1 MMKRIFA
8 LLAALCLL
16 LGCLAGCSDK
26 PQETQPSGNQSGGTE
41 PGATEP
47 GATEPG
53 SQWIDYAASVKLDMN
68 SETVKQEVTVKAY
81 IDGDTTH
88 FNVPATISEGGL
100 LKARYLA
107 VNTPESTGK
116 IEEWGKKA
124 SSFTKSRLET
134 ASSIIIES
142 DDGNWNVDSTG
153 GRYLVWVWYKP
164 DGAAE
169 YRNLN
174 IELLQEG
181 LSIASSAGSNRYGEV
196 CMNAIAQAKANGLH
210 MHSKEDD
217 PDFYYGDSIPVTLK
231 ELRTNIELYENMK
244 VAFEG
249 VITYEGPQTVY
260 VEEYDAETDM
270 YFGMTV
276 YYGYNLGGNGLK
288 YMEPGNRVKFVGSV
302 QYYATGGTW
311 QVSDIEYI
319 IMRPDDPNNVQL
331 ISSGHEA
338 SNRLTDGYTFKK
350 SKVDM
355 EVRTALDSEE
365 MVMKTFDYGELALS
379 TSISMEGLV
388 VESVSTTTNEDS
400 SNKGAMTLNCRVDG
414 YTISVRTAVLYDEN
428 NQLIT
433 ADAYKGKT
441 INVKGIV
448 DYYTYSGYQVK
459 VFSPDDI
466 TIV

>member
-26 PQETQPSGNQSGGTE
+26 PQETQPSGTQSGGTE

-53 SQWIDYAASVKLDMN
+53 SQWIDYAASVKLDMS

-88 FNVPATISEGGL
+88 FNVPATISQGGL

>member
-26 PQETQPSGNQSGGTE
+26 PQETQPSGTQSGGTE

-88 FNVPATISEGGL
+88 FNVPATISQGGL

-181 LSIASSAGSNRYGEV
+181 LSMASSAGSNRYGEV